1 VPRQPQIYS
10 KLASWFHLLTAPED
24 YAEEAAAYR
33 RAMIAAAPR
42 KPRTV
47 LELGSGGGNNASH
60 LKRHFT
66 MTLTDL
72 SPQMLRLSRKIN
84 PECEHIQGDMR
95 RLRLGREFDAVFVHD
110 AVTYMTS
117 ERDLL
122 AAMKT
127 AYAHCKPGGVAL
139 FAPDCTK
146 ESYRP
151 ASRSGGHDDPKG
163 RRALRY
169 LEWDWDPVQEDTT
182 YHVSMVLVLRDG
194 NKVRVVDD
202 RHTFGVFPRRDW
214 LRLLRE
220 AGFSAKSSSFRHS
233 DSGVLPLFIGI
244 KPEATPPRR
253 VRLQA

>member
-1 VPRQPQIYS
+1 VAAQPQIYT
-10 KLASWFHLLTAPED
+10 KLAPWFHLLTAPD
-24 YAEEAAAYR
+24 AYAEEAATYR
-33 RAMIAAAPR
+33 RAIIAASTRRPH
-42 KPRTV
+42 TV

-60 LKRHFT
+60 LKRHFR

-95 RLRLGREFDAVFVHD
+95 ALRLGRQFDAVFVHD
-110 AVTYMTS
+110 AVMYMTN
-117 ERDLL
+117 ERDLR
-122 AAMKT
+122 AAIET
-127 AYAHCKPGGVAL
+127 AYVHCAPGGVAL

-146 ESYRP
+146 ETYRP
-151 ASRSGGHDDPKG
+151 ATRSGGHDDPDG

-194 NKVRVVDD
+194 NRVRVVDD
-202 RHTFGVFPRRDW
+202 RHTFGVFSRRDW

-220 AGFSAKSSSFRHS
+220 AGFRASRTTYVHS
-233 DSGVLPLFIGI
+233 ESGTLELFLGL
-244 KPEATPPRR
+244 KPEDRPAPRWR
-253 VRLQA
+253 RGH

>member
-1 VPRQPQIYS
+1 
-10 KLASWFHLLTAPED
+10 
-24 YAEEAAAYR
+24 
-33 RAMIAAAPR
+33 
-42 KPRTV
+42 
-47 LELGSGGGNNASH
+47 
-60 LKRHFT
+60 
-66 MTLTDL
+66 
-72 SPQMLRLSRKIN
+72 
-84 PECEHIQGDMR
+84 MR
-95 RLRLGREFDAVFVHD
+95 SLRLGREFDAVFVHD

-122 AAMKT
+122 AAMRT

-151 ASRSGGHDDPKG
+151 ASRSGGHDDANG

-169 LEWDWDPVQEDTT
+169 LEWDWDPVREDTT

-214 LRLLRE
+214 LRLMRE
-220 AGFSAKSSSFRHS
+220 AGFRAKASSFRHS
-233 DSGVLPLFIGI
+233 ESGVLPLFIGI
-244 KPEATPPRR
+244 KPGPKARSERASTRRRGPSPAHPTGRRSAAPLRTAPNAAPPRGR
-253 VRLQA
+253 RRASHR